1 MQNWRLHT
9 FHFGAALILV
19 MLLVMAASGQVFSAV
34 ADSCSVHSTDQPV
47 IQNAGELQFGK
58 VLLRTILSLFLVILF
73 LIAFLFGL
81 KWLQNQTR
89 ASVNRMHNLSVQD
102 SVSLGP
108 KKQLFLIQVV
118 DRMLLV
124 GSSENNIS
132 LLLELTDDEKQK
144 LQDKKSGNQHT
155 FSKTLANQIAK
166 LGGAHKS

>member
-1 MQNWRLHT
+1 
-9 FHFGAALILV
+9 
-19 MLLVMAASGQVFSAV
+19 MAASCPVFSAG
-34 ADSCSVHSTDQPV
+34 ADSSSVNSTGQPV
-47 IQNAGELQFGK
+47 MQKAGELQFGK
-58 VLLRTILSLFLVILF
+58 VLLRTIFSLFLVILF
-73 LIAFLFGL
+73 LVVFLFGL

-102 SVSLGP
+102 SISLGP

-144 LQDKKSGNQHT
+144 LQEKKSGNQHS